1 MIIGIS
7 GMISSGKSTL
17 TSKLLQHY
25 KNSILLEEYSEN
37 DEVFTTMLNW
47 FYEKRPNLD
56 LSFQAYVVENHLA
69 NVDKA
74 IAKFNQLKMDPN
86 KDLLFLDR
94 FSAEHYI
101 FALVNL
107 KNLSPKAM
115 QAYDALFKV
124 LVSQNEL
131 PEFAIFL
138 DVSYENFEKR
148 LFARGRKV
156 EIDNYEANKTYFK
169 ELYKVYKEAFI
180 KIANTYNIKYA
191 IIDTNVLSEEQVFAQ
206 AVQLIEKYKEN
217 YVTNI

>member
-74 IAKFNQLKMDPN
+74 IAKFNQLKMNPN

-94 FSAEHYI
+94 FSAEHYV

-107 KNLSPKAM
+107 KKLSPKAM

-131 PEFAIFL
+131 PEFAIF
-138 DVSYENFEKR
+138 FRCFIWK
-148 LFARGRKV
+148 FWK
-156 EIDNYEANKTYFK
+156 KTFCTWK
-169 ELYKVYKEAFI
+169 KSR
-180 KIANTYNIKYA
+180 NW
-191 IIDTNVLSEEQVFAQ
+191 
-206 AVQLIEKYKEN
+206 
-217 YVTNI
+217 